1 MHSQVSAGVPL
12 SLLVLQINIQGA
24 VLGLVG
30 PFVFAAAVL
39 AVAFRPW
46 VPARVALGPGE
57 EIEEEERGWGGALA
71 VGVAFVVGFVA
82 TQGWPPLPPDLGIK
96 HWLFYA
102 ALAGALVGAY
112 EALAD
117 RSSCVTRGIFSFAAP
132 FLMLERV
139 RRAQWNGFEATLWL
153 VFLTLS

>member
-1 MHSQVSAGVPL
+1 MHSQVSAGAPL
-12 SLLVLQINIQGA
+12 SLLVLQIDIQGV

-82 TQGWPPLPPDLGIK
+82 TQGWPPLPRI
-96 HWLFYA
+96 
-102 ALAGALVGAY
+102 LASSTGSSTRRWRERWSGRTR
-112 EALAD
+112 
-117 RSSCVTRGIFSFAAP
+117 RSPTAP
-132 FLMLERV
+132 P
-139 RRAQWNGFEATLWL
+139 A
-153 VFLTLS
+153 